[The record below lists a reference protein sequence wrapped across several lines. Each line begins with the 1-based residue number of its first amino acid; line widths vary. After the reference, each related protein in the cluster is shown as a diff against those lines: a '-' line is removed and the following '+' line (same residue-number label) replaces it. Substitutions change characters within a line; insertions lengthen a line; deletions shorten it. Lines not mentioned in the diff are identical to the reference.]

1 MASTLRMRGQ
11 LLLAS
16 LSAATSQITKS
27 RIDPAEINDERLGWF
42 NLVPRVRVTLE
53 QRTGKIIP
61 EVPVARSAGQGL
73 RDWAVFLF
81 PARGYREGM
90 FNDLRQKGQ

>member
-16 LSAATSQITKS
+16 LSAATSQITES

-42 NLVPRVRVTLE
+42 NLVPRVRVTLQ

-61 EVPVARSAGQGL
+61 EVPLVGTSYMIIIMYLNIVIISGC
-73 RDWAVFLF
+73 FLVS
-81 PARGYREGM
+81 RER
-90 FNDLRQKGQ
+90 L